1 MTLPATIQVL
11 FDFSNG
17 PVYSPSFIIGD
28 AVYGQLGYNAFAD
41 SPSDVVDLSSQAG
54 RISIR
59 RGRNLYSDQ
68 FEAGSCTVRVYDPN
82 GDWNPENP
90 SSPYFGKL
98 QPLRK
103 LRVSATYLGTTYY
116 LFSGYTSKYLY
127 TYPKGQEIGYVD
139 IVCEDAFRIFNM
151 AAVSTVTGAT
161 AGQTTGTRMN
171 KILDMVSWPSTMRH
185 IETGQNTC
193 QTDPGTVRS
202 VLDACKRVESSEY
215 GAFYVSTEGDAIF
228 LERNTV
234 TESFG
239 AAPTVFNQDGTGINY
254 ANLKFSFDD
263 KLIINHATSQRIG
276 GTEQSYTDYDSIN
289 QYFIHSVRQSDLLV
303 ETDAEALNLARAYV
317 AAHAA
322 TTIRIDEMT
331 LDLTTPNY
339 SDGVMAGLSL
349 DYFDVVQISNNQ
361 QGGSTLTK
369 TLQIMGV
376 AHDIT
381 PNTWQTRFSTQ
392 EPIIDGFILGSSVSG
407 IIGTSALAYQEHKWQ
422 QDFQQ

>member
-1 MTLPATIQVL
+1 MSLPATINVS

-17 PVYSPSFIIGD
+17 PVYAPSFVIGD
-28 AVYGQLGYNAFAD
+28 AVYGQLGFNTFAD

-59 RGRNLYSDQ
+59 RGRNLYADQ
-68 FEAGSCTVRVYDPN
+68 FEAGTCTVRVYDPN

-90 SSPYFGKL
+90 ASPYFGKL

-151 AAVSTVTGAT
+151 AAVSTVTSAT
-161 AGQTTGTRMN
+161 AGQSTGTRIG
-171 KILDMVSWPSTMRH
+171 KILDMVSWPSTMRS

-193 QTDPGTVRS
+193 QADPSTVRS
-202 VLDACKRVESSEY
+202 VLDACKRVESTEY
-215 GAFYVSTEGDAIF
+215 GAFYIDTEGDAVF

-234 TESFG
+234 TKSFG
-239 AAPTVFNQDGTGINY
+239 DAPTVFNQDGTGINY

-263 KLIINHATSQRIG
+263 KLIVNQATAQNVG
-276 GTEQSYTDYDSIN
+276 GTQQTYTDLNSVD
-289 QYFIHSVRQSDLLV
+289 QYFIHSVRMTDLLLQ
-303 ETDAEALNLARAYV
+303 TDAEALALATAYV
-317 AAHAA
+317 NAHKE
-322 TTIRIDEMT
+322 TSIRIDEMT

-339 SDGVMAGLSL
+339 SAGVIAGLSL

-376 AHDIT
+376 SHDIT
-381 PNTWQTRFSTQ
+381 PNTWQARFSTQ

-407 IIGTSALAYQEHKWQ
+407 IIGTSVLAY
-422 QDFQQ
+422 